1 MNVSYKIKQIKNVK
15 DKDLTDA
22 LDIYVHTVDENSET
36 STSQIR
42 DYIQNKY
49 NIQTSQNW
57 SRIIEFFSRT
67 DEEAFDTFY
76 RLLDEFLEQNSNYTK
91 MKNI

>member
-36 STSQIR
+36 STSQIV
-42 DYIQNKY
+42 NAK
-49 NIQTSQNW
+49 
-57 SRIIEFFSRT
+57 
-67 DEEAFDTFY
+67 
-76 RLLDEFLEQNSNYTK
+76 
-91 MKNI
+91 

>member
-49 NIQTSQNW
+49 NDT
-57 SRIIEFFSRT
+57 RKMFF
-67 DEEAFDTFY
+67 Y
-76 RLLDEFLEQNSNYTK
+76 IL
-91 MKNI
+91 

>member
-49 NIQTSQNW
+49 NDT
-57 SRIIEFFSRT
+57 RKMFFYILYAN
-67 DEEAFDTFY
+67 DVVVVLMLHM
-76 RLLDEFLEQNSNYTK
+76 LLMLRS
-91 MKNI
+91 

>member
-49 NIQTSQNW
+49 NDTRKMFFYILYANDVVVGFAEYGFLPQSQV
-57 SRIIEFFSRT
+57 
-67 DEEAFDTFY
+67 
-76 RLLDEFLEQNSNYTK
+76 LLIDYICT
-91 MKNI
+91 I

>member
-49 NIQTSQNW
+49 NDT
-57 SRIIEFFSRT
+57 RKMFFI
-67 DEEAFDTFY
+67 FFMQMM
-76 RLLDEFLEQNSNYTK
+76 L
-91 MKNI
+91 